1 MAIVID
7 TAVGG
12 SSDERQATRC
22 VAAQQ
27 TKVSAPRFGILKVTP
42 HMHIKKQRLLTP
54 GPTPLYPPAL
64 HAMMASDIHH
74 RTEDFR
80 KAYRSCLA
88 DLKEVMGT
96 ANDVLMFAA
105 SGTGAMDATVS
116 NLFSKGDKVIVC
128 VAGKFGERWAEIAKA
143 YGLDAKVLTVPYGQ
157 AVSADQVASALAEDP
172 AVKAVFVQASETS
185 TGAAHDVKAM
195 GAAVARTGAILIVD
209 AITGIG
215 TMPLD
220 IDGWGLDVVI
230 GGSQKAFMIPPGLA
244 FLSISPKAWKFADT
258 ATLPHYYFNL
268 KKEKKSGDAGESSWT
283 PSTALILAMAE
294 ALRYV
299 KQIGMAH
306 LVENAQ
312 MLAAATRAAV
322 VRLGLDLFAPD
333 SPGSS
338 VTAVRAPAGMD
349 SGIIVKEFKNRF
361 GAIIANG
368 QGSMKGQIFRIA
380 HLGYFDFSD
389 LFAMIAG
396 LEIILNA
403 NGFPVTY
410 GTGVAAVQEAYEHA
424 AVKPQPVGA

>member
-1 MAIVID
+1 MY
-7 TAVGG
+7 
-12 SSDERQATRC
+12 
-22 VAAQQ
+22 
-27 TKVSAPRFGILKVTP
+27 
-42 HMHIKKQRLLTP
+42 IKKQRLLTP

-64 HAMMASDIHH
+64 HAMMASDMHH

-96 ANDVLMFAA
+96 SGDVLMFAS

-128 VAGKFGERWAEIAKA
+128 CAGKFGERWAEIAKA
-143 YGLDAKVLTVPYGQ
+143 YGLDANVITVPYGSVVTPEQ
-157 AVSADQVASALAEDP
+157 VSAALAAEP
-172 AVKAVFVQASETS
+172 AAKGVFVQASETS
-185 TGAAHDVKAM
+185 TGAAHNVEAM
-195 GAAVARTGAILIVD
+195 GRAVAKTEAIFVVD
-209 AITGIG
+209 AITGLG

-244 FLSISPKAWKFADT
+244 FMSVSRKAWKLAET
-258 ATLPHYYFNL
+258 ATLPHFYFNL

-283 PSTALILAMAE
+283 PATSLILALAE
-294 ALRYV
+294 ALKYV
-299 KQIGMAH
+299 KQIGMEH
-306 LVENAQ
+306 LVMNAQ
-312 MLAAATRAAV
+312 MLAQATRAAAEK
-322 VRLGLDLFAPD
+322 LGLELFAAA

-338 VTAVRAPAGMD
+338 VTAVKAPAGMD
-349 SGIIVKEFKNRF
+349 SGIIVKEFRSRF
-361 GAIIANG
+361 GSIIANG

-403 NGFPVTY
+403 NGHAVPY
-410 GTGVAAVQEAYEHA
+410 GAGVAAAQEVYVKA
-424 AVKPQPVGA
+424 AAKNS